1 MAVTV
6 PNPVSPTAIW
16 SDPDIRSE
24 KLQDQMRWAAR
35 TNGKFRLRTANQ
47 LLECTL
53 QLQQELSRVRFPF
66 CAMHSAHDEAV
77 LHTGSVMLFEQAA
90 TPTTVRVQLK
100 IILLSLLLL
109 SQPIARA
116 HTGCV

>member
-66 CAMHSAHDEAV
+66 CAVHSAHDEAV

-90 TPTTVRVQLK
+90 TPTAVRVVVTFC
-100 IILLSLLLL
+100 
-109 SQPIARA
+109 R
-116 HTGCV
+116 